1 MLAAR
6 MVQTFD
12 FSEPSITQRLRFE
25 DGDWDVGPGAAQP
38 SRGRVRGRVDIIDLD
53 DKVKRILH
61 PGNASDR
68 GRFPALSEDD
78 TVSVS
83 GH

>member
-12 FSEPSITQRLRFE
+12 FSEPRLTQRLRFE
-25 DGDWDVGPGAAQP
+25 DADWDVGHPAP
-38 SRGRVRGRVDIIDLD
+38 VLTKVDIIDLD
-53 DKVKRILH
+53 GEVKSIVH

-68 GRFPALSEDD
+68 GKDPPCATRQ
-78 TVSVS
+78 
-83 GH
+83 